1 LNLSEKNNL
10 YLSQKKEIESLKKL
24 VSELEN
30 KLNIRNEY
38 DKNSEV
44 HLFLK
49 KFFFQNLN
57 KIEAKELYLEY
68 KMKNKKS
75 FLGKRNFYK
84 VAAIYGYHSKRGNE
98 NKLFVHGKE

>member
-49 KFFFQNLN
+49 KFFFQNIN
-57 KIEAKELYLEY
+57 KIKAKELYLEY

>member
-1 LNLSEKNNL
+1 LKLSEKNNL

-24 VSELEN
+24 VSELEK

-38 DKNSEV
+38 DENFSV
-44 HLFLK
+44 HLFLQN
-49 KFFFQNLN
+49 FFFKNQK
-57 KIEAKELYLEY
+57 KIEAKELYLKY
-68 KMKNKKS
+68 KMQNKKS